1 MAAVERKKI
10 NKGAVKKM
18 KQGYGKKEKIACT
31 LIYTPVEVRREV
43 VLTANVVGLCLC
55 MYSYWLFEM
64 SRLIFGPFSSVQLS

>member
-31 LIYTPVEVRREV
+31 LRDNR
-43 VLTANVVGLCLC
+43 
-55 MYSYWLFEM
+55 S
-64 SRLIFGPFSSVQLS
+64 